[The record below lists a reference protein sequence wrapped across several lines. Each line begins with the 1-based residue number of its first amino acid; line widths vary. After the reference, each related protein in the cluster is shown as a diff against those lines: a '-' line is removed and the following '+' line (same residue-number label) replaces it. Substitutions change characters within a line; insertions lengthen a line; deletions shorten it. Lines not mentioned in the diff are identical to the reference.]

1 MSLVRWQGFH
11 QGYERGHAIQAGE
24 PKSAVVLQG
33 RALVARLLG
42 YSDWRNQRATAVTLL
57 HTWRQRF
64 RSRRELRQLSEAEL
78 RDMRISRC
86 DAAAEA
92 SKPFWRA

>member
-1 MSLVRWQGFH
+1 MSPVRWQGLH
-11 QGYERGHAIQAGE
+11 QGRQRKPIVRTGELTLAIALPGW
-24 PKSAVVLQG
+24 
-33 RALVARLLG
+33 RLVASMMR
-42 YSDWRNQRATAVTLL
+42 YSDWRNLRASATALL
-57 HTWRQRF
+57 HTWRQRAH
-64 RSRRELRQLSEAEL
+64 SRRELSQLSEAEL